1 MWIYGGGGHAKV
13 LIDCLI
19 DAGIVIKGV
28 FDDNPKEKEIHGY
41 SILGP
46 YNPAYLLDEALIIA
60 VGDNATRRKLAEQVR
75 HTFGNV
81 SHPSALISAFSRVGD
96 GSVIYHRAVI
106 QSGSEIGRHVIIN
119 TAATVDHD
127 CRVGDFAHLAPGVIV
142 CGEVRIGEGTLI
154 GAGAT
159 VLPGIRIG
167 AWCQIGAGAVVCR
180 PIPDFSVAVGIPAK
194 VIRRLSPT

>member
-13 LIDCLI
+13 LIDCLR

-28 FDDNPKEKEIHGY
+28 FDDDPKKKEIQGY
-41 SILGP
+41 PILGP
-46 YNPAYLLDEALIIA
+46 YNAVDFLDEALIIA
-60 VGDNATRRKLAEQVR
+60 VGDNATRRKLAEQIR
-75 HTFGNV
+75 HTFGNAH
-81 SHPSALISAFSRVGD
+81 HPSALISAFSRVGE

-106 QSGSEIGRHVIIN
+106 QPGSEIGRHVIIN

-127 CRVGDFAHLAPGVIV
+127 CRVGDFAHLAPGVTV

-159 VLPGIRIG
+159 VLPGITIG

-194 VIRRLSPT
+194 VIRHLSPA

>member
-13 LIDCLI
+13 LIDCLR
-19 DAGIVIKGV
+19 DAGTVIKGV
-28 FDDNPKEKEIHGY
+28 FDDASKEKEIHGY
-41 SILGP
+41 PILGP
-46 YNPAYLLDEALIIA
+46 YNPAAPLEEALIIA
-60 VGDNATRRKLAEQVR
+60 VGDNVTRRKLAERVK
-75 HTFGNV
+75 HTFGNA
-81 SHPSALISAFSRVGD
+81 SHPSALISTFSRVGE

-127 CRVGDFAHLAPGVIV
+127 CRIGDFAHLAPGVTV

-159 VLPGIRIG
+159 VLPGITIG
-167 AWCQIGAGAVVCR
+167 AWCQIGAGAVVDQS
-180 PIPDFSVAVGIPAK
+180 IPDFAVAVGIPAK
-194 VIRRLSPT
+194 VIRRLSPA